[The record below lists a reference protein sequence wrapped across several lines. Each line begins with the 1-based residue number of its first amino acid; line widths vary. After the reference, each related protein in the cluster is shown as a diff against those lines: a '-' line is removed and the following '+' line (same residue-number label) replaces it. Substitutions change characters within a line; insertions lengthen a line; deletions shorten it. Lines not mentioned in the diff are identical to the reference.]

1 MPVCETWEDLLFVHI
16 NALVEGHYSAKLANL
31 SRIPAVVS
39 KFPSFDAVAYHSRQ
53 TDDSDDSVIPR
64 IVDEIASNDRVP
76 DSKLPLRTVQGSLI
90 SLRFHDLVKELD
102 RQLRLF
108 ETVPDYDPDMDEQSS
123 GLDATEPRLLRVIV
137 HVLMILQALNAGF
150 LPGSP
155 YHSAAEN
162 VIAGYISTLGE
173 FDTFE
178 LVPLYASCLSQ
189 GMVIKVVGKSLAA
202 FQGDELKR
210 EELIRS
216 MRLYGIDVDSCLK
229 QAMKQSLMMT
239 EPQYATSM
247 IGGKGFVFKGLK
259 GDLHP
264 EDRQL
269 IRGLEWLMLGS
280 DSLRGELVR
289 RGCEVYKRFLRRGPL
304 ALGIHTTL

>member
-1 MPVCETWEDLLFVHI
+1 M
-16 NALVEGHYSAKLANL
+16 EGHYSAKLANL

-53 TDDSDDSVIPR
+53 TDEPEDSVIPR

-90 SLRFHDLVKELD
+90 SLRFHDLVMELD

-108 ETVPDYDPDMDEQSS
+108 ETVPDYDPEMDEQSS

-137 HVLMILQALNAGF
+137 HVLMVLQALNAGF
-150 LPGSP
+150 SPGSP

-178 LVPLYASCLSQ
+178 LVPLYASRLSKE
-189 GMVIKVVGKSLAA
+189 MVIKVMGKSLAA

-216 MRLYGIDVDSCLK
+216 MHLYGIDVDSCLS
-229 QAMKQSLMMT
+229 QAMEQSLKMT

-247 IGGKGFVFKGLK
+247 IGGKGFVFKGFK
-259 GDLHP
+259 GDLRP

-289 RGCEVYKRFLRRGPL
+289 RGCEAYKRFLRKGSL
-304 ALGIHTTL
+304 LCGN